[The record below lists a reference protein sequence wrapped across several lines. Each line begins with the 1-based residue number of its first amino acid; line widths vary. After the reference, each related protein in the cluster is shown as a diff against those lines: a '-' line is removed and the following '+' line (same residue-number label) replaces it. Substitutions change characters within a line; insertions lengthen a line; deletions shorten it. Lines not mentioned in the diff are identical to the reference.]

1 MTASDTV
8 LAIIGMALITLLT
21 RGFFLLPR
29 RDMPLPHW
37 LREALRYAPLGALAA
52 LVVPEVAMKDGA
64 LITTWQD
71 ARLYATAAG
80 LAYFYWRRG
89 ILGTIVVGTTVM
101 LGLRLG
107 LGW

>member
-1 MTASDTV
+1 MTAVDTV
-8 LAIIGMALITLLT
+8 LAIIGMALLTLLT

-29 RDMPLPHW
+29 RDIPMPHW

-52 LVVPEVAMKDGA
+52 LVAPEVLMRDGA

-71 ARLYATAAG
+71 ARLYAAAAAV
-80 LAYFYWRRG
+80 AYFYWRRG
-89 ILGTIVVGTTVM
+89 ILGTIVVGLVVM
-101 LGLRLG
+101 LALRLG